1 MTHFG
6 QEFAGPTGNQQG
18 MRTVLV
24 ALLLACTLATPAFGV
39 LGRSDVLAGHGD
51 HTHAHLGTVEGCPL
65 GTALDEWTT
74 GLFWETPWVACTG
87 EPGLTGISAAP
98 DCDQGESFTYELELA
113 EDIDQLRVDMD
124 YPYRQDD
131 FVLTVTGPDGTSAS
145 QASHNTYSE
154 GVRIEG
160 PAVGTWTVELA
171 VTRTAGAIVRMRAGA
186 GVTAPPEGDELLPNL
201 RVTPPF
207 ELGFAA
213 PINPAN
219 SLFLAGDDQNPG
231 VSVGGTPLY
240 SCTVDEVQEAADPT
254 RTDDPTVLTRCL
266 RFTAGPHNVGEGH
279 FDLRFPILDRA
290 MNDRDRLVEMT
301 QVVHH
306 ADGSTTERDAGSY
319 EYHATHGH
327 YHYTD
332 ILFYELLSVDAAART
347 VSPAGVGHKSG
358 FCPADQG
365 YGEWTAFDQDTG
377 GALGSIQSG
386 DCFAIAGDGA
396 MGITAGWGDFYRWQ
410 RPGQFVDF
418 SGQPDGEYVVRA
430 TVDVLD
436 QVAETDEDDNASYTW
451 VRVTGDEVEILE
463 RGYGSSPFDPEKVV
477 ATDNRGQYPLY
488 GLDRLVQ

>member
-1 MTHFG
+1 
-6 QEFAGPTGNQQG
+6 
-18 MRTVLV
+18 MRPVIAAV
-24 ALLLACTLATPAFGV
+24 LLACVIATPAFGV
-39 LGRSDVLAGHGD
+39 LGRSDVLGAHDGHE
-51 HTHAHLGTVEGCPL
+51 HVHLGTVEGGPL
-65 GTALDEWTT
+65 GTALDEEVS

-87 EPGLTGISAAP
+87 GTSTQSISAP
-98 DCDQGESFTYELELA
+98 PSCDQGEAFTYEVELA
-113 EDIDQLRVDMD
+113 VATDQLRIDMD
-124 YPYRQDD
+124 HPYRQDD
-131 FVLTVTGPDGTSAS
+131 FVLSATGPDGTTVS
-145 QASHNTYSE
+145 QSSHNTYSE
-154 GVRIEG
+154 GVRIDE
-160 PAVGTWTVELA
+160 PALGTWTVTLS
-171 VTRTAGAIVRMRAGA
+171 VTRTAGAIVRLRAGMA
-186 GVTAPPEGDELLPNL
+186 DLTPAEGEMLPNL

-231 VSVGGTPLY
+231 VTVGGTPLY

-306 ADGSTTERDAGSY
+306 ADGTSTERDAGTY

-332 ILFYELLSVDAAART
+332 ILFYELLSVDTAAHT

-365 YGEWTAFDQDTG
+365 YGEWDAFDQDQG

-436 QVAETDEDDNASYTW
+436 QVAETDDTDNSSYTW
-451 VRVTGDEVEILE
+451 IRVTGDEVEIIE
-463 RGYGSSPFDPEKVV
+463 RGYGDSPFDPDKVV
-477 ATDNRGQYPLY
+477 ATDNRGQYPMY
-488 GLDRLVQ
+488 GLDRPLTD